1 MISGLSI
8 DLRTFSRK
16 LCSGRFPL
24 PRSEGLL
31 APIFQVHNTTL
42 ISRNEQYSVSRFC
55 ISFSTIS
62 TPTQREEFT
71 KPIIHKQSIPDFHCP
86 IFSHGNHHSNSRTP
100 KTRLISH
107 QMANLHLV
115 MCIPIFTHPPRYNT
129 RIVNIYHPRPEP
141 RP

>member
-8 DLRTFSRK
+8 DLSTFSRK

-55 ISFSTIS
+55 ISFSTRS
-62 TPTQREEFT
+62 TPTQREGGLPSQSSINRASQIFIAPSS
-71 KPIIHKQSIPDFHCP
+71 PIEITIP
-86 IFSHGNHHSNSRTP
+86 TP
-100 KTRLISH
+100 ARQRLD
-107 QMANLHLV
+107 
-115 MCIPIFTHPPRYNT
+115 
-129 RIVNIYHPRPEP
+129 
-141 RP
+141 